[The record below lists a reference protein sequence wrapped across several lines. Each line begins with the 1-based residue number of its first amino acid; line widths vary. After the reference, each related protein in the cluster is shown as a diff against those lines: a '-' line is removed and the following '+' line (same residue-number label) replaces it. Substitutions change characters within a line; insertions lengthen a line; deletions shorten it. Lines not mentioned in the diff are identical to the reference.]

1 MPTKSKEDITLK
13 KESQRLVEVHRTW
26 HKFSNWIIK
35 TYGKDL
41 HGEWQFLEGT
51 GANGKKFKIKHR
63 FFDELKLSQ
72 RMVGHEVIGKV
83 ENYVKKYCPEIR
95 VIRCDDHAYAGSS
108 LLLIPHPKHGITV
121 FFIPQCTSV
130 QNQFFLYKGHY
141 NALMKAL
148 KEMKTVY
155 KNSL

>member
-1 MPTKSKEDITLK
+1 MKSKEDKILD
-13 KESQRLVEVHRTW
+13 KEFKRLGEVHGTW

-41 HGEWQFLEGT
+41 HGKWQFLEGT
-51 GANGKKFKIKHR
+51 GANGKKFKLKHR
-63 FFDELKLSQ
+63 SFNELKLSQ
-72 RMVGHEVIGKV
+72 RMVGHEVIQKV
-83 ENYVKKYCPEIR
+83 ENYVKKHCPEIKI
-95 VIRCDDHAYAGSS
+95 IRCDDSLYAGST
-108 LLLIPHPKHGITV
+108 LLLIPHPNHGITV

-130 QNQFFLYKGHY
+130 QNQFFLYNGHY

-148 KEMKTVY
+148 REMKSVY

>member
-1 MPTKSKEDITLK
+1 MKKSKNDIALEK
-13 KESQRLVEVHRTW
+13 AFGGLEKVHGTW

-72 RMVGHEVIGKV
+72 RMVGHEVIEKV
-83 ENYVKKYCPEIR
+83 ENSVKKYCPEIR

-108 LLLIPHPKHGITV
+108 LLLIPQPRHGITV